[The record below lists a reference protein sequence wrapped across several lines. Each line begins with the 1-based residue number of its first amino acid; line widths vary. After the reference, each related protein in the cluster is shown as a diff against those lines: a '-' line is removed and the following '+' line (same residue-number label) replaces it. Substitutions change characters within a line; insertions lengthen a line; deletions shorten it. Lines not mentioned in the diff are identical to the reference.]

1 MDFVGRSRESDG
13 QVDYS
18 ISRKSHD
25 FTTCTF
31 TVNGR
36 ISLNESSNMEDAI
49 NEAIGQGF
57 TRINLDMKNVSFL
70 SSVGIRVLLAK
81 YKELRSKSRHGRLK
95 IKNPSENVRN
105 VIGAIALDEMLL
117 K

>member
-1 MDFVGRSRESDG
+1 MDFVGRDRKSDG
-13 QVDYS
+13 QVDFN
-18 ISRKSHD
+18 ISKKSHD

-31 TVNGR
+31 TVKGR
-36 ISLNESSNMEDAI
+36 ISVNESSSLEDAI
-49 NEAIGQGF
+49 NEAIGQGY
-57 TRINLDMKNVSFL
+57 TRINIDMKQVSFL

-81 YKELRSKSRHGRLK
+81 YKELKSKSRNGRLA